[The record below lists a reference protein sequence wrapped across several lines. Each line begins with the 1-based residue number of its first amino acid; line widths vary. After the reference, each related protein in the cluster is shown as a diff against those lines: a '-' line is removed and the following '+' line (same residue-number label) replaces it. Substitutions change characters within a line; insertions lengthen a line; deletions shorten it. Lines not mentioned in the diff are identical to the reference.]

1 MMTLPSSSHL
11 IAVVRAEITE
21 TLSGI
26 SEDTKVL
33 NCLAMVDSMLA
44 SIAIRCEHEI
54 GWMISETNEIVD
66 LAEAM
71 IADGRDD
78 GRIAAGL
85 AQLHDRPLASF
96 DTATIRGRYH
106 QASAVLADCAEL
118 ALAAG
123 EQIRSRVEQA
133 LATRLDHEREIR
145 GALAFV
151 GRG

>member
-11 IAVVRAEITE
+11 ISVVRAEITE

-44 SIAIRCEHEI
+44 SIATRCEHEI

-66 LAEAM
+66 FAEAM
-71 IADGRDD
+71 IADGHDD

-85 AQLHDRPLASF
+85 ARLHDRPLASF
-96 DTATIRGRYH
+96 DTATIRAHYQ

-123 EQIRSRVEQA
+123 GQIRSRVEQA